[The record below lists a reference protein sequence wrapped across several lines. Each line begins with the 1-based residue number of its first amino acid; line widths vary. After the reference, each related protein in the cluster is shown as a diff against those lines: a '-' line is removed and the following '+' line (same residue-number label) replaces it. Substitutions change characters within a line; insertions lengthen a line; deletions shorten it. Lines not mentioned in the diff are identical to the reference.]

1 VCNRTMDVPCLLT
14 ALLFFLSNGLN
25 ILLRS
30 KQFNGDKD
38 NGGQYTY
45 AQFLEL
51 DSEYLAQKWQDRYD
65 MRGLMTCA
73 NLFNAMA
80 WFLLCIPILQ
90 VAWILSRAGKRRLG
104 LHVSIALLTL
114 CGSLTE
120 LVSRLMTI
128 GMYNI
133 GLYLARD
140 FNLNNWV
147 GENAND
153 GIGWKT
159 LEVTTMLSS
168 GMLLWIDAFEWL
180 VLFAALVSTCNFFFS
195 VGSTS

>member
-133 GLYLARD
+133 GLYLVSRAKSPRILKTYACPSSCD
-140 FNLNNWV
+140 FHTDTRPLSPLPIQTLYYIIYCSNWYPTHILYCTV
-147 GENAND
+147 GP
-153 GIGWKT
+153 
-159 LEVTTMLSS
+159 
-168 GMLLWIDAFEWL
+168 
-180 VLFAALVSTCNFFFS
+180 
-195 VGSTS
+195 